1 MQSLGVAVVQR
12 LDLLGEDAPATER
25 SEMAEPK
32 VHPEGSAG
40 GRWQSSALTVSRR
53 RQTYCPNPLAHNSSA
68 QYPAS
73 FASPRRIAFCI
84 ALETAGKL
92 YPRMV

>member
-1 MQSLGVAVVQR
+1 MPQ
-12 LDLLGEDAPATER
+12 
-25 SEMAEPK
+25 
-32 VHPEGSAG
+32 
-40 GRWQSSALTVSRR
+40 QSSALTVSRR
-53 RQTYCPNPLAHNSSA
+53 RQTYWPNPLAQSSSA

-92 YPRMV
+92 YPRLVFK